1 MPTFGNHPALDNS
14 GRQLSQLSHALA
26 RVDPS
31 RELARWFDNA
41 PHDGDNAP
49 RSHRV
54 TGDAMPKPNPQDA
67 ELLLKLYELRRDP
80 EMRRARAFIL
90 SEFNVT
96 DWEEIR
102 PQWMTGNDLDRH
114 IRMVSSYWE
123 MVAAFVNRG
132 MVDEDLFFD
141 THGEALVVWNR
152 LKAIV
157 PAARKQIRP
166 TWLWNLE
173 RLARRQEQWRQ
184 RSYKTAAKVIE
195 AGSKLKPAK
204 RS

>member
-1 MPTFGNHPALDNS
+1 
-14 GRQLSQLSHALA
+14 
-26 RVDPS
+26 
-31 RELARWFDNA
+31 
-41 PHDGDNAP
+41 
-49 RSHRV
+49 
-54 TGDAMPKPNPQDA
+54 MPKPNPQDA